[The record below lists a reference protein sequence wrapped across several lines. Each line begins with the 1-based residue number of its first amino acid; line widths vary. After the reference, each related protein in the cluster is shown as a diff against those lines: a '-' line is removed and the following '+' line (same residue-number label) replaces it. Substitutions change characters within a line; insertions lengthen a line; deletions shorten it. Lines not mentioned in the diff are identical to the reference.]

1 MGLIQAIT
9 IRDQRYKQ
17 AVKTVDFIQ
26 KYIFPGSCIPS
37 IDIIQSTITK
47 HTDLII
53 SDLENINVHYAKTLT
68 LWQKSFNKNSKKI
81 MSLGFDERFM
91 KMWNYYFSY
100 CAGGF
105 HERAINDFHILLS
118 KPLNRLPQN
127 EKDLI

>member
-1 MGLIQAIT
+1 
-9 IRDQRYKQ
+9 
-17 AVKTVDFIQ
+17 
-26 KYIFPGSCIPS
+26 
-37 IDIIQSTITK
+37 
-47 HTDLII
+47 
-53 SDLENINVHYAKTLT
+53 VHYAKTLT

-105 HERAINDFHILLS
+105 QERAINDFHILLS

-127 EKDLI
+127 EKDLL